1 MTSINRLFVAAQLG
15 VALAHVAARTSAREQ
30 NTQRVT
36 ISESTMDKISFSR
49 IERDPKPYGK
59 KARRQLRGGRH
70 D

>member
-15 VALAHVAARTSAREQ
+15 TALAHVAARTSAREQ
-30 NTQRVT
+30 HTQRVT
-36 ISESTMDKISFSR
+36 TRWISEYKISFSR

-59 KARRQLRGGRH
+59 NARRQLRGGRH